1 MEMMRMIH
9 IEREGK
15 KLTVTTDKEKAK
27 VEIAKGKDFALI
39 LVTDNLKAKGWFRF
53 HNTLVMLRQLLN
65 VDIVEFVMG
74 ENE

>member
-1 MEMMRMIH
+1 MIQ

-15 KLTVTTDKEKAK
+15 KLTVTTDKEKAR

-39 LVTDNLKAKGWFRF
+39 LVSDNPKSKGWFKF
-53 HNTLVMLRQLLN
+53 HNTLRMLRTFLS
-65 VDIVEFVMG
+65 VDIVSFVMG